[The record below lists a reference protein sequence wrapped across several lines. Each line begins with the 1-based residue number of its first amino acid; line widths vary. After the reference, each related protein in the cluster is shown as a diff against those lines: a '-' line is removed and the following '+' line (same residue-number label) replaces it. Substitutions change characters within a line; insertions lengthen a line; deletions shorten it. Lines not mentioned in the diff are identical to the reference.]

1 LLPPIHNSP
10 LSVPWNSSTAATVSL
25 LKASRFFARSAKSCP
40 SGVKLTPAADAI
52 QELAADG
59 LLQFLNMG
67 AYGGLAQR
75 KQIRRLG
82 EAPHFGDPVE
92 NLQLV

>member
-1 LLPPIHNSP
+1 VKQLHRRHRFSFEGEQIFCSLGQKLPERRQAH
-10 LSVPWNSSTAATVSL
+10 
-25 LKASRFFARSAKSCP
+25 
-40 SGVKLTPAADAI
+40 PAADAI
-52 QELAADG
+52 QELAPDG